1 MANKIGASVSIN
13 LAGQEVRIES
23 IAADESGQVTLQ
35 ISGWLKGEVQGGPLT
50 LTEGQLIEL
59 LYQASLSGVLSKSFI
74 GKLREKIEI

>member
-1 MANKIGASVSIN
+1 MANKIGASVSIDM
-13 LAGQEVRIES
+13 AGKEARIES
-23 IAADESGQVTLQ
+23 IAAEEGGQASLR
-35 ISGWLKGEVQGGPLT
+35 ISGWLKGEAQDGPLT